1 MTDQS
6 AAGRDSFDLHQV
18 FVGQEEALRG
28 ELTVAHQAGHP
39 TVQGDAT
46 EGHWIGL
53 LRKRLPRRYDVT
65 KAIVVDS
72 QGHRSEQMDLVICDR
87 YYSPQWWELA
97 DHHYVPAES
106 VYAAF
111 EVKPEINRDYLIYA
125 SEKIAS
131 VRQLHRTAAS
141 FGWAMGTMNPRP
153 RHPPIL
159 GGLLAGAS
167 GWSPTFG
174 KPFRAALDD
183 GPADGALD
191 LGCVLGQGAFEI
203 PDMARRSEVVVSE
216 PEVALVTFLLTLLRR
231 LQALGSV
238 PAIDYTAYEGWI
250 TGGRAGDSSG
260 TA

>member
-6 AAGRDSFDLHQV
+6 ATSRDTFDLHQV
-18 FVGQEEALRG
+18 FFGQEETLRG
-28 ELTVAHQAGHP
+28 ELAAARQAGHP

-46 EGHWIGL
+46 EGHWIEL
-53 LRKRLPRRYDVT
+53 LGQRLPRRYDVT

-72 QGHRSEQMDLVICDR
+72 QGHRSEQMDIVICDR

-106 VYAAF
+106 VYAVF
-111 EVKPEINRDYLIYA
+111 EVKPQINRDYLLYA

-131 VRQLHRTAAS
+131 VRQLHRTATS

-159 GGLLAGAS
+159 GGVLTGAS
-167 GWSPTFG
+167 GWSPPFG
-174 KPFRAALDD
+174 EPFRTALAD
-183 GPADGALD
+183 GAADGALD
-191 LGCVLGQGAFEI
+191 LGCVLGHGAFEI
-203 PDMARRSEVVVSE
+203 PDLTRRSEAVVSE
-216 PEVALVTFLLTLLRR
+216 PGVALVTFLLTLLRR

-238 PAIDYTAYEGWI
+238 PAIDYTAYERWI
-250 TGGRAGDSSG
+250 VGSRADH
-260 TA
+260 